1 MINQFNLNKALLDKL
16 ESIVTDK
23 IAVHGSDFEP
33 KASQDYIAEK
43 EVPTV
48 VDTPLGKGTDRQQ
61 GFYQVTICT
70 PIAKKKFYHLGK
82 VDAIMQQITKG
93 YSGRIAFYDTYV
105 SILKT
110 TPSGMYSDDTHLKT
124 ALTIAY
130 TVIA

>member
-1 MINQFNLNKALLDKL
+1 MISQFKLNKALLDKL
-16 ESIVTDK
+16 ESITGIHVA
-23 IAVHGSDFEP
+23 IHGENFEP

-70 PIAKKKFYHLGK
+70 PIANNKFYHLRI
-82 VDAIMQQITKG
+82 VDSIIPEITKG
-93 YSGRIAFYDTYV
+93 YSGRIAFYDTHV
-105 SILKT
+105 SIHKV